1 MPGCPPITFDGVTQ
15 EAWDC
20 LKSRALGVGVRIEG
34 DSGSVSAQG
43 LTIEI
48 RRDARASTLTVTVTK
63 APAGVPCDDI
73 ARKLREAVAVCGV
86 S

>member
-1 MPGCPPITFDGVTQ
+1 MPGCPPITFNGVTQ

-20 LKSRALGVGVRIEG
+20 LKSRALGVGVRIVG
-34 DSGSVSAQG
+34 DSGSASVQG
-43 LTIEI
+43 LTIGI
-48 RRDARASTLTVTVTK
+48 RRDPQANTLTLNVE
-63 APAGVPCDDI
+63 APTGAPCGEI

>member
-1 MPGCPPITFDGVTQ
+1 MPACPPITFTGVTQ

-20 LKSRALGVGVRIEG
+20 LKARALGVGVRIEG
-34 DSGSVSAQG
+34 DSGSASMQG

-48 RRDARASTLTVTVTK
+48 HRDPRANTLTLNVD
-63 APAGVPCDDI
+63 APAGAPCDDI
-73 ARKLREAVAVCGV
+73 ARRLREAVAVCGV